1 MLMKRSIYF
10 DRRSIKFYVYQS
22 SINMFS
28 EFNSDDNLSKERE
41 IYLSF
46 KFHGFAIFSFHS
58 CTQQLCTISRVY
70 QFCKNRIVLGNIL
83 EISRTKHPPTVMIK
97 LCFDFVSNFEG
108 GHVSF
113 PNGTRSSLAKMKKR
127 R

>member
-70 QFCKNRIVLGNIL
+70 QFCKNRIVRWKYRVRNI
-83 EISRTKHPPTVMIK
+83 PPTVMIK

-113 PNGTRSSLAKMKKR
+113 PNGTRSSLAKMKR
-127 R
+127 RR